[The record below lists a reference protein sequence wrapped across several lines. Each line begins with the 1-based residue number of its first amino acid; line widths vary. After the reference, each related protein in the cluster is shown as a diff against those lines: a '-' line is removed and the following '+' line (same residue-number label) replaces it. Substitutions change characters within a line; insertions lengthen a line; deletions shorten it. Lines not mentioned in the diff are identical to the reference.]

1 MPTRA
6 SSKPV
11 RLARATF
18 RNLTTVVR
26 EIQFR
31 VQALEAQ
38 SKQHLSATQR
48 ETLYQLVQT
57 WGQAHQRVA
66 LLSRSGQCTLRLD
79 TLPLFHPRIREVEI
93 LLPRYTVF
101 R

>member
-1 MPTRA
+1 MPARA

-11 RLARATF
+11 
-18 RNLTTVVR
+18 
-26 EIQFR
+26 R

-38 SKQHLSATQR
+38 SNQHLSATQR
-48 ETLYQLVQT
+48 GTLYQLVQT

-66 LLSRSGQCTLRLD
+66 LLSWSGQCTLRLD
-79 TLPLFHPRIREVEI
+79 RLSLLHPRIREVEI